1 MHSVKTYSSAYTG
14 IKRGKVL
21 ETFMSC
27 DRSDLGG
34 NILDVIV
41 ELGVDLR
48 GPKMLWKTA
57 IRPGASVVFLIYTPC
72 CWRILLSSGKYCSLP
87 QWIACGWQIAPAL
100 HSIWSEAAHTLLP
113 VFPTSMLQPLS
124 CLCSSC
130 FLSRHWPFRWCLSW
144 LPWPVAP
151 LGAIMDSVL
160 IACWRTEAVLHGLIA
175 DSLESTA
182 VCLHDCCSNAVWL

>member
-1 MHSVKTYSSAYTG
+1 
-14 IKRGKVL
+14 
-21 ETFMSC
+21 MSC
-27 DRSDLGG
+27 DRSDLGE

-41 ELGVDLR
+41 ELWVDLL
-48 GPKMLWKTA
+48 GPKMLWKTT

-124 CLCSSC
+124 CTALLFPLQALTFQMMPFPASLASSSPGSYNG
-130 FLSRHWPFRWCLSW
+130 LSVNCLLKDRGSSAQPDCR
-144 LPWPVAP
+144 LPWEY
-151 LGAIMDSVL
+151 S
-160 IACWRTEAVLHGLIA
+160 
-175 DSLESTA
+175 
-182 VCLHDCCSNAVWL
+182 CLFAWLLL